1 MVKAA
6 YGFPSATPGVAFSRD
21 HLKKPWTEVCTTASR
36 HIHRVTM
43 YYTGGTSAKFYACK
57 RLTAFWACASLP
69 VGAIQGLSEGGTIP
83 FTAFLLYVGQLNT
96 LIEQT
101 GWVARIV
108 LGMLLFFSLFSWA
121 LIFQKLMMFGRIN
134 RQTSL
139 FLRVFRA
146 NRTLPDPRQM
156 GDGRSP
162 LESEY
167 AAGFREL
174 ESQVR
179 TGNPPGKLTSLNA
192 VTVSM
197 QLAAAEEV
205 RRAESYMP
213 WLATTGSVTPFIG
226 LFGTVWGVM
235 DAFTGLGT
243 AGAASLRA
251 VAPGIA
257 EALITTAAGL
267 FTAVPAVIAYNH
279 FVHDI
284 RELSA
289 RMDSFALEVSAVVEK
304 LYPSQRG

>member
-1 MVKAA
+1 
-6 YGFPSATPGVAFSRD
+6 
-21 HLKKPWTEVCTTASR
+21 
-36 HIHRVTM
+36 
-43 YYTGGTSAKFYACK
+43 
-57 RLTAFWACASLP
+57 LP
-69 VGAIQGLSEGGTIP
+69 VGAIDELSEGETIP
-83 FTAFLLYVGQLNT
+83 LPAFLLYAGQLNT

-108 LGMLLFFSLFSWA
+108 LGMLLAFSLFSWA
-121 LIFQKLMMFGRIN
+121 LIFQKLFMFSRIK
-134 RQTSL
+134 RQTAL
-139 FLRVFRA
+139 FLRIFRA

-156 GDGRSP
+156 GGGGSP
-162 LESEY
+162 LENVY
-167 AAGFREL
+167 AAGFREI
-174 ESQVR
+174 ESQMR
-179 TGNPPGKLTSLNA
+179 AGNPTGKITSLNA
-192 VTVSM
+192 VTVTM
-197 QLAAAEEV
+197 QLAAADEV
-205 RRAESYMP
+205 RKVESYMP

-279 FVHDI
+279 FLHSI
-284 RELSA
+284 RDLSS

-304 LYPSQRG
+304 VYPSQRG

>member
-1 MVKAA
+1 
-6 YGFPSATPGVAFSRD
+6 
-21 HLKKPWTEVCTTASR
+21 
-36 HIHRVTM
+36 
-43 YYTGGTSAKFYACK
+43 
-57 RLTAFWACASLP
+57 LP
-69 VGAIQGLSEGGTIP
+69 VGALDRLSEGETIP
-83 FTAFLLYVGQLNT
+83 LFAFLLYAGQLNT

-101 GWVARIV
+101 GWVARVV
-108 LGMLLFFSLFSWA
+108 LGMLLAFSLFSWA
-121 LIFQKLMMFGRIN
+121 LIFQKLLMFSRIK

-139 FLRVFRA
+139 FLRIFRA

-156 GDGRSP
+156 GGGGSP
-162 LESEY
+162 LEAVYS
-167 AAGFREL
+167 AGVREI

-179 TGNPPGKLTSLNA
+179 AGNPTGKITSLNA
-192 VTVSM
+192 VTVTM
-197 QLAAAEEV
+197 QLAAGDEV
-205 RRAESYMP
+205 RKVESYMP

-279 FVHDI
+279 FLHSI
-284 RELSA
+284 RDLSS
-289 RMDSFALEVSAVVEK
+289 RMDSFALEVTAVVEK
-304 LYPSQRG
+304 LYPGQRG